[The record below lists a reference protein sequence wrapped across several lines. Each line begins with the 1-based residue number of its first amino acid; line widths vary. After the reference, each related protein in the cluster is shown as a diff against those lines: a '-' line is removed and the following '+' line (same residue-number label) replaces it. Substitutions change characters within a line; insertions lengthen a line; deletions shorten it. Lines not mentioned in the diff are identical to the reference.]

1 MVLRC
6 SPPPLRGPPWTK
18 GVAVAVLRAPPRPSV
33 DKRCC
38 RCRSPRPSAALRGQ
52 KVLPLPFSAPLR
64 GPPWTKGVAVAVL
77 RAPPRPSVDKRCC
90 RCRSPCPSAALR
102 GQKVL
107 PLPFSAPLRG
117 PPWTKG
123 VAVAVLRAPPRPSV
137 DKRCCRCRSPCPS
150 AALRGQKVLPLP
162 FSAPLRAPPWT
173 KGVAVAVLRAPPR
186 PSVDKRCCRCRSPR
200 PSAALR
206 GQKVLPLPFS
216 VPLRGPPWTKGV
228 AVAVLRAPPR
238 PSVDKRCCRCRSP
251 RPSAAL
257 RGQKVL
263 PLPFSVPLRG
273 PPWTKGVAVAVL
285 RSAALR
291 GRSPCPSAALRG
303 QKVLPLPFSA
313 PLRRLLWRPN

>member
-1 MVLRC
+1 MGALRGLLWRPNLDAIALFSLPLRAPPWIKRFSSRPFAPLRGQKRC
-6 SPPPLRGPPWTK
+6 SPCPFVPLRGQNGVKVFSASLRGPPWTK
-18 GVAVAVLRAPPRPSV
+18 GVAVAALRAPPRPSV

-52 KVLPLPFSAPLR
+52 KVLPLPYSVPLR

-77 RAPPRPSVDKRCC
+77 RS
-90 RCRSPCPSAALR
+90 
-102 GQKVL
+102 
-107 PLPFSAPLRG
+107 
-117 PPWTKG
+117 
-123 VAVAVLRAPPRPSV
+123 
-137 DKRCCRCRSPCPS
+137 
-150 AALRGQKVLPLP
+150 
-162 FSAPLRAPPWT
+162 
-173 KGVAVAVLRAPPR
+173 PPR

-251 RPSAAL
+251 CPSAAL

-285 RSAALR
+285 RAPPRPSVDKR
-291 GRSPCPSAALRG
+291 CCRCRSPCPSAPLRG
-303 QKVLPLPFSA
+303 
-313 PLRRLLWRPN
+313 

>member
-1 MVLRC
+1 MRLPESVGAPLVGALRGLLWRPNLDAIALF
-6 SPPPLRGPPWTK
+6 SLPLRPFAPLRAADPSRPSGQKVLPLPFSAALRGQKVLPLPFPPWTK

-38 RCRSPRPSAALRGQ
+38 RCRSPCPSAALRGQ
-52 KVLPLPFSAPLR
+52 KVLPLPFSAPPPLR

-107 PLPFSAPLRG
+107 PLPFSVPLRG

-162 FSAPLRAPPWT
+162 FS
-173 KGVAVAVLRAPPR
+173 
-186 PSVDKRCCRCRSPR
+186 
-200 PSAALR
+200 
-206 GQKVLPLPFS
+206 

-228 AVAVLRAPPR
+228 AVAVLRAPPQWHQI
-238 PSVDKRCCRCRSP
+238 VDKRCWC
-251 RPSAAL
+251 
-257 RGQKVL
+257 
-263 PLPFSVPLRG
+263 
-273 PPWTKGVAVAVL
+273 
-285 RSAALR
+285 
-291 GRSPCPSAALRG
+291 RSPCPSAPLVPVLRPSRAI
-303 QKVLPLPFSA
+303 LASE
-313 PLRRLLWRPN
+313 LRCVCPDLHPHSTGKISPHVRQFTPA

>member
-1 MVLRC
+1 MGA
-6 SPPPLRGPPWTK
+6 LRGLLWRPNLDAIALFSLP
-18 GVAVAVLRAPPRPSV
+18 LRAPSRTKKVLPLPFSAPLPRPSV

-64 GPPWTKGVAVAVL
+64 G
-77 RAPPRPSVDKRCC
+77 
-90 RCRSPCPSAALR
+90 
-102 GQKVL
+102 
-107 PLPFSAPLRG
+107 
-117 PPWTKG
+117 
-123 VAVAVLRAPPRPSV
+123 
-137 DKRCCRCRSPCPS
+137 
-150 AALRGQKVLPLP
+150 
-162 FSAPLRAPPWT
+162 PPWT

-238 PSVDKRCCRCRSP
+238 PSV
-251 RPSAAL
+251 
-257 RGQKVL
+257 
-263 PLPFSVPLRG
+263 PLRG

-285 RSAALR
+285 RPPPRPSVDKR
-291 GRSPCPSAALRG
+291 CCRCRSPPPSAALRG

-313 PLRRLLWRPN
+313 PLRGPPWTKGVAVAVLRAPPRPSVDKRCCRCRSPPPSAPLRG